1 MRLKS
6 ICPQNGATGFATPK
20 RQPCTAP
27 SIHKTL
33 YRLEGRLDRRAKIDA
48 IMGTFSAFTAVTD
61 IACPLMLDGD
71 PGMPSSEERLEF
83 AVDRILRI
91 WSMIKQVPEP
101 DLLELRAT
109 LLADLSPQQDLSEN
123 ELVVAGLKI
132 LYGT

>member
-1 MRLKS
+1 MS
-6 ICPQNGATGFATPK
+6 
-20 RQPCTAP
+20 
-27 SIHKTL
+27 S
-33 YRLEGRLDRRAKIDA
+33 DA
-48 IMGTFSAFTAVTD
+48 
-61 IACPLMLDGD
+61 LDGD

>member
-1 MRLKS
+1 MS
-6 ICPQNGATGFATPK
+6 
-20 RQPCTAP
+20 
-27 SIHKTL
+27 S
-33 YRLEGRLDRRAKIDA
+33 DA
-48 IMGTFSAFTAVTD
+48 
-61 IACPLMLDGD
+61 LDGD
-71 PGMPSSEERLEF
+71 PGMPLSEERLEF

-101 DLLELRAT
+101 NLLELRAT